1 MAKIKICGITNLD
14 DALLAA
20 DLGADFLGFV
30 FSEKSP
36 RQIKTK
42 NAIAIIKLL
51 PSSVS
56 TVGLFVDQEELAV
69 KMIFD
74 KCRLDYFQLHGS
86 ESPDYCNRLKTK
98 GKIIKAF
105 RIKEE
110 QSIEDLADYDVEMYL
125 LDAYNEDKFGGTGE
139 VFNWDLALKAKKY
152 GRPIIIAGGL
162 NPENVARALRRVR
175 PYAVDVSS
183 GVEKSP
189 GKKDAQLMKKFIQQV
204 RSAGGD

>member
-1 MAKIKICGITNLD
+1 VAKIKICGITNLD
-14 DALLAA
+14 DALAAA
-20 DLGADFLGFV
+20 DLGVDFLGFV

-36 RQIKTK
+36 RQIKIK
-42 NAIAIIKLL
+42 DAIAIIKSL

-74 KCRLDYFQLHGS
+74 KCRLDYFQFHGG
-86 ESPDYCNRLKTK
+86 ESPDYCKRVKEK
-98 GKIIKAF
+98 GKVIKAF

-110 QSIEDLADYDVEMYL
+110 RSIEDLANYDVEMYL
-125 LDAYNEDKFGGTGE
+125 LDAYNEDKFGGTGA
-139 VFNWDLALKAKKY
+139 VFNWDLAVKANKY
-152 GRPIIIAGGL
+152 DRPIIIAGGL
-162 NPENVARALRRVR
+162 NPENVVRALQKVR
-175 PYAVDVSS
+175 PYGVDVSS

>member
-14 DALLAA
+14 DALAAA
-20 DLGADFLGFV
+20 DLGVDFLGFV

-36 RQIKTK
+36 RQIKIK
-42 NAIAIIKLL
+42 NAIAIIKSL

-74 KCRLDYFQLHGS
+74 KCRLDYFQFHGG
-86 ESPDYCNRLKTK
+86 ESPDYCKRIKEK
-98 GKIIKAF
+98 GKVIKAF

-110 QSIEDLADYDVEMYL
+110 QSVEALADYDVEMYL

-139 VFNWDLALKAKKY
+139 VFNWDLAVKAKKY
-152 GRPIIIAGGL
+152 SRPIIIAGGL
-162 NPENVARALRRVR
+162 NPENVTRVLQKVR

-189 GKKDAQLMKKFIQQV
+189 GKKDVQLMKKFIQQV

>member
-1 MAKIKICGITNLD
+1 VAKIKICGITNLD
-14 DALLAA
+14 DALAAA
-20 DLGADFLGFV
+20 DLGVDFLGFV

-36 RQIKTK
+36 RQIKIK
-42 NAIAIIKLL
+42 DAIAIIKSL

-74 KCRLDYFQLHGS
+74 KCRLDYFQFHGD
-86 ESPDYCNRLKTK
+86 ESPDYCNRIKEK
-98 GKIIKAF
+98 GKVIKAF

-110 QSIEDLADYDVEMYL
+110 QSVEALADYDVEMYL

-139 VFNWDLALKAKKY
+139 VFNWDLAVKAKKY
-152 GRPIIIAGGL
+152 SRPIIIAGGL
-162 NPENVARALRRVR
+162 NPENVTRVLQKVR

-189 GKKDAQLMKKFIQQV
+189 GKKDVQLMKKFIQQV

>member
-1 MAKIKICGITNLD
+1 MTKIKICGITNLD
-14 DALLAA
+14 DALAAA
-20 DLGADFLGFV
+20 DLGVDFLGFV

-36 RQIKTK
+36 RQIKIK
-42 NAIAIIKLL
+42 DAIAIIKSL

-74 KCRLDYFQLHGS
+74 KCRLDYFQFHGG
-86 ESPDYCNRLKTK
+86 EPPDYCKRMKEK
-98 GKIIKAF
+98 GKVIKAF

-110 QSIEDLADYDVEMYL
+110 QSIEDLANYDVEMYL
-125 LDAYNEDKFGGTGE
+125 LDAYNEDKIGGTGA
-139 VFNWDLALKAKKY
+139 VFNWDLAVKAKKY
-152 GRPIIIAGGL
+152 SRPIIIAGGL
-162 NPENVARALRRVR
+162 NPENVTRALQKVR

-189 GKKDAQLMKKFIQQV
+189 GKKNTQLMKKFIQQV

>member
-14 DALLAA
+14 DALAAA
-20 DLGADFLGFV
+20 DLGVDFLGFV

-36 RQIKTK
+36 RQIKIK
-42 NAIAIIKLL
+42 DAIAIIKSL

-74 KCRLDYFQLHGS
+74 KCRLDYFQFHGG
-86 ESPDYCNRLKTK
+86 ESPDYCKRVKEK
-98 GKIIKAF
+98 GKVIKAF

-110 QSIEDLADYDVEMYL
+110 RSIEDLANYDVEMYL
-125 LDAYNEDKFGGTGE
+125 LDAYNEDKFGGTGA
-139 VFNWDLALKAKKY
+139 VFNWDLAVKAKKY
-152 GRPIIIAGGL
+152 DRPIIIAGGL
-162 NPENVARALRRVR
+162 NPENVARALQKVR
-175 PYAVDVSS
+175 PYGVDVSS

>member
-1 MAKIKICGITNLD
+1 VAKIKICGITNLD
-14 DALLAA
+14 DALAAA
-20 DLGADFLGFV
+20 DLGVDFLGFV

-36 RQIKTK
+36 RQIKIK
-42 NAIAIIKLL
+42 DAIAIIKSL

-74 KCRLDYFQLHGS
+74 KCRLDYFQFHGG
-86 ESPDYCNRLKTK
+86 ESPDYCERIKEK
-98 GKIIKAF
+98 GKVIKAF

-110 QSIEDLADYDVEMYL
+110 RSIEDLANYDVEMYL
-125 LDAYNEDKFGGTGE
+125 LDAYNEDKFGGTGA
-139 VFNWDLALKAKKY
+139 VFNWDLAVKAKKY
-152 GRPIIIAGGL
+152 DRPIIIAGGL
-162 NPENVARALRRVR
+162 NPENVVRALQKVR
-175 PYAVDVSS
+175 PYGVDVSS

>member
-14 DALLAA
+14 DALAAA
-20 DLGADFLGFV
+20 DLGVDFLGFV

-36 RQIKTK
+36 RQIKIK
-42 NAIAIIKLL
+42 DAIAIIKSL
-51 PSSVS
+51 PSSVA

-74 KCRLDYFQLHGS
+74 KCRLDYFQFHGG
-86 ESPDYCNRLKTK
+86 ESPDYCKRIKEK
-98 GKIIKAF
+98 GKVIKAF

-110 QSIEDLADYDVEMYL
+110 RSIEELANYDVEMYL
-125 LDAYNEDKFGGTGE
+125 LDAYNEDKFGGTGA
-139 VFNWDLALKAKKY
+139 VFNWDLAVKAKKY
-152 GRPIIIAGGL
+152 DRPIIIAGGL
-162 NPENVARALRRVR
+162 NPENVAQALGKVR
-175 PYAVDVSS
+175 PYGVDVSS